1 MTNIHT
7 QYVKGLY
14 GKWNMEKYHLQN
26 VNDLLYFME
35 KNLGNIYASFIN
47 RIRSLLQ
54 IN

>member
-14 GKWNMEKYHLQN
+14 GKWNMEKCHLQN

-47 RIRSLLQ
+47 RIRFLLQ